1 MDSYYNDDSNDCMFI
16 LILNGF
22 HKNDSH
28 KIDLKKLSVW
38 RSAAPSDDQ
47 KIEKTKTNRTKE
59 VRQNCVLHV
68 TTKLFLASN
77 TTVSLNNIVLPLQKY
92 QNRV

>member
-28 KIDLKKLSVW
+28 RIDLKKLSV
-38 RSAAPSDDQ
+38 
-47 KIEKTKTNRTKE
+47 
-59 VRQNCVLHV
+59 
-68 TTKLFLASN
+68 
-77 TTVSLNNIVLPLQKY
+77 
-92 QNRV
+92 